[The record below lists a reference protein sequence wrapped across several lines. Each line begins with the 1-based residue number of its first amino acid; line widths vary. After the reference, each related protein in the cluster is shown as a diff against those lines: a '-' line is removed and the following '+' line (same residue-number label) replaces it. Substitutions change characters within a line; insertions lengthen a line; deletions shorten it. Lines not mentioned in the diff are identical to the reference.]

1 MRRQAAARRAR
12 VRVPEKAEQA
22 HGVQLLRAL
31 GARVY
36 VLGTVRRRG
45 DHPGTMQTP
54 GIPDVFAFLPKHEGR
69 RRTLWWE
76 VKAVDGRLRREQIAF
91 QALCGES
98 DLAHVVGPHDAL
110 IAWLV
115 GLGYL
120 KANQLPHYRQPK
132 DTTHAEA

>member
-1 MRRQAAARRAR
+1 MRRAARRA
-12 VRVPEKAEQA
+12 RVPEKAEQA
-22 HGVQLLRAL
+22 HGVQLLRAI

-54 GIPDVFAFLPKHEGR
+54 GIPDVFAFLPKREGR
-69 RRTLWWE
+69 RRPLWWE
-76 VKAVDGRLRREQIAF
+76 VKAVEGRLRLEQIEF

-98 DLAHVVGPHDAL
+98 DLDHVVGPFDAL

-115 GLGYL
+115 GLGYV
-120 KANQLPHYRQPK
+120 KTAAFPHYRQP
-132 DTTHAEA
+132 ESQL